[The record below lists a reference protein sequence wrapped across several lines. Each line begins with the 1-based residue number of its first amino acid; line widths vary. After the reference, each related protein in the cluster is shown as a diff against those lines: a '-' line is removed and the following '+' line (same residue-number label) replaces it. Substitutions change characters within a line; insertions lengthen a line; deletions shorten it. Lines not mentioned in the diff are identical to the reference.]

1 MEPTDSSNRGGAR
14 GRVALSGAE
23 AVLLGAVF
31 DRMFPDDGDGYA
43 ASHMGAVDYVDG
55 ALAGAEVENL
65 PVYRRLFG
73 WFSATART
81 RWDSNLLELTGG
93 QLDELI
99 GELERGESVPADC
112 FSLLRRDLLRGLFS
126 DPAYGGNRDLSG
138 WRFLGHRGLGQDDA
152 CPKGLSDWAG
162 RTTAPLPE
170 AFDQDAGRRQPA
182 TDADV
187 VIVGGGAVGSVVAAR
202 LAHRGLKVVV
212 LEAGPWRTGET
223 YRPDELGQAFYGRAA
238 LGPKFNAE
246 VPRWVRGIA
255 DTEDRALS
263 FSLGRMANGVGGSS
277 VLYGA
282 RFRRFHP
289 HHFQQYSAL
298 ARRGLAGAL
307 PDVSRLVDWPIQ
319 YDELEHYYSELESMI
334 GVAGEPSPFTPRS
347 RPLPF
352 KPLRPFTAG
361 EEFRS
366 AATRLGYQPYAI
378 PVGRVG
384 ETRDGIIP
392 TYDPWDEGIGA
403 ETSER
408 WTPMGALLP
417 SALETGNLDLRTMC
431 RALRIVT
438 DRTGHARGV
447 VYLDP
452 DGRERQQDARVTL
465 IAAYTFETVR
475 LLALS
480 GNAARPEGLGNCHG
494 QLGLNYMSK
503 MFPQVVGQ
511 FNDKVFN
518 RHTGPGGQAVIVEDL
533 MSDGALEVPGIFGGG
548 TLSTENQ
555 LLPLQIASD
564 PAPIDAP
571 RWGAGYKR
579 HLRGWNRRVVIK
591 IQADAL
597 PLSTNRLLLD
607 PRWRDR
613 SGVGDPV
620 VRVVWDLCEADR
632 RLYGYMQDRAET
644 LLLEMGAN
652 SVGRGPIETGVGCC
666 HDLGGARAGED
677 PARSVVDADWQVHDT
692 PGLYVYSG
700 ATFPTCPGINPTLTI
715 WAWALRNADNLAR
728 SLGASS

>member
-1 MEPTDSSNRGGAR
+1 MSE
-14 GRVALSGAE
+14 AE
-23 AVLLGAVF
+23 AARLEAIF

-43 ASHMGAVDYVDG
+43 AAGMGAGDYVDG
-55 ALAGAEVENL
+55 ALAGAESENL
-65 PVYRRLFG
+65 PTYRRMLG
-73 WFSATART
+73 WFAASARSQWGKDVT
-81 RWDSNLLELTGG
+81 ELADG

-99 GELERGESVPADC
+99 GELERGDPAPAGC
-112 FSLLRRDLLRGLFS
+112 FELLRRDLLRGLFS

-138 WRFLGHRGLGQDDA
+138 WKFLGHRGLGHDDA
-152 CPKGLSDWAG
+152 SPKGLKEWPG
-162 RTTAPLPE
+162 RSTSPLPA
-170 AFDQDAGRRQPA
+170 AFDPDAGRRPPA
-182 TDADV
+182 KDVDA

-212 LEAGPWRTGET
+212 LEAGPWRAGET

-238 LGPKFNAE
+238 LGPKFNGE
-246 VPRWVRGIA
+246 VPRWVRNVSDA
-255 DTEDRALS
+255 EDRALS

-289 HHFQQYSAL
+289 HHFQHHSAL
-298 ARRGLAGAL
+298 VWRGLAGAL
-307 PDVSRLVDWPIQ
+307 PNASSLVDWPIR
-319 YDELEHYYSELESMI
+319 YEDLEPYYSELEWTI
-334 GVAGEPSPFTPRS
+334 GVAGEHSPFTPHS

-352 KPLRPFTAG
+352 KPLRPFRVG
-361 EEFRS
+361 EALRV
-366 AATRLGYQPYAI
+366 AATRLGYRPYTI

-384 ETRDGIIP
+384 EARDGITP
-392 TYDPWDEGIGA
+392 AYDPWDEGIGA
-403 ETSER
+403 EIRER
-408 WTPMGALLP
+408 WTPMDTLLP
-417 SALETGNLDLRTMC
+417 TALETGNLDLRTMC

-438 DRTGHARGV
+438 DLSGRARGV
-447 VYLDP
+447 TYLDS

-480 GNAARPEGLGNCHG
+480 GDTARPSGLGNSHG
-494 QLGLNYMSK
+494 QLGLSYMSK

-511 FNDKVFN
+511 FSDRVFD

-533 MSDGALEVPGIFGGG
+533 MAEGAIEASGIFGGG

-555 LLPLQIASD
+555 LLPLQIAGD

-571 RWGAGYKR
+571 RWGEGYKQ
-579 HLRGWNRRVVIK
+579 HLRGWNRRASIK

-613 SGVGDPV
+613 TGVGDPV
-620 VRVVWDLCEADR
+620 VRVVWDLCAADR
-632 RLYGYMQDRAET
+632 RLYEHMQDCAET
-644 LLLEMGAN
+644 LLLEMGAERI
-652 SVGRGPIETGVGCC
+652 GRGPIETGVGCC

-677 PARSVVDADWQVHDT
+677 PARSVVDPDWQVHDT

-715 WAWALRNADNLAR
+715 WAWALRNADKLAQ
-728 SLGASS
+728 SLGAAL